1 MANEWSQE
9 LLNELNRAGQEF
21 ENAALAGDSRIP
33 VSVQQKVAE
42 NVLYRY
48 YQEQQAARKANRGR
62 TAHSYLRDSVADNV
76 ANPVEYSAQEL
87 TAARNRVSELQNEV
101 NRLKAAHSSPYVSE
115 AYKSENKAELENK
128 QSALALAQQQQER
141 MERDTARARQATQ
154 RKVVDEA
161 AERGVS
167 YKGQYEAY
175 GQSLKEMYEQ
185 REQLRQQLSGL
196 DKKYSRV
203 NSDLDFETRKRMHDE
218 EKESATDR
226 LEKLTREIERLEG
239 QRNYASLNF
248 GKDKNAAVVIKQGEE
263 LARTLKDQYLAGN
276 IPDPTSN
283 ADYRAWAD
291 SNTDKTARDYA
302 EQQYADREP
311 NDLWT
316 QDEKNRYFTLMTM
329 NPESAFQYAVEINSA
344 INREVN
350 ERATSDFSNLFPNYD
365 MSKEARKGR
374 SGITNALMRAGNAAS
389 DVAGIAGGVATGPV
403 KLFNWLDNIY
413 QNNERGGY
421 YAVNNT
427 PRISDYT
434 DKLLG
439 QNAERLN
446 SYGTISSDKPVFGGK
461 GLGDLY
467 QLVES
472 VAQSMAYGAGLSK
485 VFGVGATTAAE
496 IQAAQKAAK
505 LSTGLIFFGQ
515 AADSSYNEYVQRGM
529 SREQAVVGSFF
540 AGLAETAGE
549 ELSIDHLISGDISE
563 GLARY
568 VAKQS
573 FIEASEEGFTD
584 VLNLFGDKLAARL
597 TGGKTQMLQD
607 IEALKSRGMSDDRAK
622 RQVWKEFVDETV
634 FDMFGGAF
642 SGGLSA
648 GLTGGANKLW
658 EMRKGSVLGKESA
671 EGQREGGKKNA
682 SNDELSKMFDR
693 ALKRGDIRG
702 AEQILQVIE
711 QRGATAEEQEYGPVD
726 PTANERM
733 RKRLERQLNGES
745 LNPETENAEAVEE
758 SATNRQLAEEARVQA
773 EFPTVSPITME
784 LVRRLDG
791 KDFVTMAKSMTTQ
804 ELAEVARY
812 ARYIGENAKADLLEQ
827 IRLDPTYRY
836 EEQTPA
842 HTDEDDLLQN
852 GPQNVA
858 GQQAAPA
865 GQITQPSQQNAAQ
878 TVKPGDSA
886 TAENRLFNVAQNP
899 NGVSTTSTE
908 SGTMSVP
915 NTQEVTTNAGEQ
927 AVQQSEEAEAA
938 DFGVGR
944 RPAGAGAATGQRGVA
959 GQQEAA
965 LEGAERRSQ
974 QTDRALPRFVSDEDV
989 NELSDVEESAPITQE
1004 QKNEYSSL
1012 IPLTNNGIQV
1022 VSKPQIGSRL
1032 HLAWSLAKKL
1042 GQKVLFARNYNGSVF
1057 KDGSIAFQSKGN
1069 VIVDADNTQMEL
1081 STAVAHEAGH
1091 DKYFKKF
1098 GGYADIVNGAYT
1110 KRLNFFTGVFN
1121 DALGAMRGLQVMR
1134 TVEQY
1139 IRDNKG
1145 YGRRYDRSRER
1156 YTREVSAKITN
1167 PLAQNATNLVAEMEK
1182 ARSVEEFMNQLLAL
1196 DRYFLD
1202 SAVTEAGI
1210 SGDDLVALRKS
1221 LISALESQGILTAE
1235 EIAAINDAA
1244 RALEEG
1250 NFTDDLSDE
1259 EESFASEDVDADAEA
1274 ASFENGRWYQRQE
1287 VGLNKTLNTLISG
1300 NTEAIQRLSEEDLL
1314 GALKY
1319 IMDKGLPKGQSN
1331 RVSKGQAFS
1340 NLFLGVDSRKANNAT
1355 AWTYERG
1362 YQGGTFYGMNQQQK
1376 NNMLTAAEEIL
1387 TELTD
1392 RGYPITSLSDFTKYA
1407 NGFGILTNKKGD
1419 EIDLSTQPKSEENTD
1434 KNAGVI
1440 SMQEED
1446 AREAAYDRRNKGRD
1460 LDALAKAAQHQKS
1473 GKPWKDAPKGTNYV
1487 KEAIPTKPEDQGWI
1501 KPVDVSEKE
1510 VKRARDAVE
1519 AKGKEAELKDRIKTL
1534 EAQKSYLT
1542 AAADAM
1548 RKARSDL
1555 YGSENIEQRK
1565 SDLGYIA
1572 DGLNEQLEQLDAD
1585 LGYVADG
1592 VIGTEEEAA
1601 IDNILAQKDRANAQ
1615 LDALRDEYTHLSAD
1629 DSATLRNVR
1638 SQIDSVVSEIA
1649 ALSRQ
1654 LDGVSKRA
1662 ERADWGANKRT
1673 LFQAEMAENPD
1684 GIRQDRK
1691 VPEPNRY
1698 GPYSN
1703 DALNRA
1709 FRGSL
1714 DVDAEAAD
1722 FGEPTRGMGTGYA
1735 GMQRSRNK
1743 DGSLE
1748 FRTMYDDALPTRP
1761 ATDKSQP
1768 LAAPSTAYSNVAQA
1782 ARSILNSKS
1791 SFLDFSKDRPK
1802 DIPSKVTN
1810 TMGQLRE
1817 HVREMMEGDHP
1828 VNALMQLSNM
1838 VHEFEN
1844 DNDLKVFS
1852 SDSIKKAV
1860 DELNDIYYNQ
1870 DITNE
1875 EKARRMVENATKT
1888 LTLISKRVQLVD
1900 RGYNM
1905 LKTFTGPKKKRDN
1918 TTFWSKYK
1926 AMQLNPSTL
1935 FKAMDGF
1942 ARDKNG
1948 SGYQIAK
1955 MIENGTALYTITQT
1969 NALKRLS
1976 DISSLEG
1983 FKEFSEGNATPF
1995 DIDGVKIT
2003 EQQAV
2008 EFIMQVRNLRN
2019 INVTGKNGPTNRLNT
2034 IDGFS
2039 IMDKNGKSTFIER
2052 SEDAGGT
2059 NTEWFLNLAE
2069 AMENSLSPAAKKYL
2083 ETATDILD
2091 DLGRQ
2096 TSDMRTN
2103 LIGTGFEDS
2112 INGTYYTITYGNK
2125 NGKSNS
2131 QQSNPAGLFS
2141 GPSYQSRTR
2150 NVGGYVNIKNV
2161 SDTMDKYI
2169 HWASNT
2175 IGYGEVAELLQVM
2188 NSTGGRMQ
2196 NLSTLANEMLGQ
2208 GYSEYI
2214 SKFVDDVNE
2223 VPDGQKN
2230 NNSAL
2235 AVLRRNMASGALL
2248 GNLGVAAK
2256 QAASLWSGVGVLS
2269 PQALLS
2275 AETYFGGHTG
2285 AGNVLLQSRLT
2296 GTSLDPTISEILHND
2311 SFMGNLM
2318 KRSGVTEFMGKAAAL
2333 VDYQTVKRLFA
2344 ATVVDTK
2351 LSFPGMDQNS
2361 ELFAKTVEAKF
2372 QDVVIQTQPIFVK
2385 NARSGYL
2392 RSNDELMKAFAMFR
2406 TQPAQNLNA
2415 IVTAVGEYNAMKGT
2429 EFGKAAGKKLR
2440 NTIIGQTASAITFA
2454 TLSAIVGFA
2463 RHGLKKYRDDDDEI
2477 SWAEVAKRIGLDS
2490 INSLANI
2497 TVVGGDIAKAIIDIA
2512 TGGETREFNDVNA
2525 GIITMLFD
2533 TLSSVTTFGTNVVKA
2548 IKDDQPLAVF
2558 NAGRQAAD
2566 NLLQL
2571 KGIPANTIYRLL
2583 NTVTMYSA
2591 DALRALSGGKLG
2603 NRAMYDDA
2611 LKMLDSYIRGDLTEE
2626 GAKAQAAKAFRKDQ
2640 PENLL
2645 YNLGILSSLTK
2656 EGSADKGTSWLN
2668 TRIQGKTEAERE
2680 TYKEDELAR
2689 LGRNLNAGERI
2700 ANYLADSA
2708 LSAAQKDEAISKFAT
2723 TSGYNVLYESL
2734 RAAGMTP
2741 KAAVEELGKT
2751 ENKAGLSTDIRSD
2764 DSLADLYAGKDSPGE
2779 TNDVPALDKKN
2790 TDEYVN
2796 FVSAMK
2802 VFRDTGNYIQLDKLV
2817 DQYSKLDDN
2826 TRAVIEAKDSTIGK
2840 YREYR
2845 SMGFSTK
2852 DYYNVKDAIK
2862 QAQVDLDLAA
2872 NTGTAVK
2879 LVGLSKTNLSK
2890 AQIQKLVNS
2899 DTLGISKTGKS
2910 LISVLGKYGYTVG
2923 DIGMFMYNTD
2933 WTNDDANGTLS
2944 QQEVVLALAK
2954 EKRLTEAQKN
2964 AIYEELK
2971 PLLRNEY
2978 KISHWYDKSYEDEL
2992 NYLLQNGKTSGRAS

>member
-9 LLNELNRAGQEF
+9 LLDEINRAGQEF
-21 ENAALAGDSRIP
+21 EEAALSGNPRIP
-33 VSVQQKVAE
+33 DNVRQQVAE
-42 NVLYRY
+42 NVFYRY
-48 YQEQQAARKANRGR
+48 YQQQEAARKANRGR
-62 TAHSYLRDSVADNV
+62 TAHSYLRDSVYNNV
-76 ANPVEYSAQEL
+76 VNPVEYSPEEL
-87 TAARNRVSELQNEV
+87 TAARNRVAELQDQV
-101 NRLKAAHSSPYVSE
+101 NRLTAANNSRYVSE
-115 AYKSENKAELENK
+115 AYKSQNKAELENK

-141 MERDTARARQATQ
+141 MERDTARAKQAAQFRT
-154 RKVVDEA
+154 VDEA

-167 YKGQYEAY
+167 YKDQYDAYSQTLDRLNKDKEALLKDRSRIKNGTGYY
-175 GQSLKEMYEQ
+175 GAAATYE
-185 REQLRQQLSGL
+185 EDKARQEA
-196 DKKYSRV
+196 D
-203 NSDLDFETRKRMHDE
+203 
-218 EKESATDR
+218 EKENSDR

-239 QRNYASLNF
+239 QRAYAENF
-248 GKDKNAAVVIKQGEE
+248 LTKDAGAKQIIKQGEE
-263 LARTLKDQYLAGN
+263 LARIAHANKQQNEINALDEHDSDAGFRAAVAFRQAERSGLSPDDRWTQEQKDLYHYYWGAYGQDAAEGFAERVNRYLNGEEAAAGNGVLPGTDIVKQWAERGGKWETAGKALVALAG
-276 IPDPTSN
+276 
-283 ADYRAWAD
+283 
-291 SNTDKTARDYA
+291 K
-302 EQQYADREP
+302 
-311 NDLWT
+311 LG
-316 QDEKNRYFTLMTM
+316 
-329 NPESAFQYAVEINSA
+329 
-344 INREVN
+344 VN
-350 ERATSDFSNLFPNYD
+350 NLVY
-365 MSKEARKGR
+365 
-374 SGITNALMRAGNAAS
+374 NAAS
-389 DVAGIAGGVATGPV
+389 YIDRMLNVAATGRDAGRSFALPNEIV
-403 KLFNWLDNIY
+403 DAAHSTVANKL
-413 QNNERGGY
+413 NETQI
-421 YAVNNT
+421 V
-427 PRISDYT
+427 
-434 DKLLG
+434 
-439 QNAERLN
+439 
-446 SYGTISSDKPVFGGK
+446 GGK

-467 QLVES
+467 QLGTS
-472 VAQSMAYGAGLSK
+472 MAQSLVYGNGL
-485 VFGVGATTAAE
+485 GQIGTLGAFFF
-496 IQAAQKAAK
+496 QAAN
-505 LSTGLIFFGQ
+505 
-515 AADSSYNEYVQRGM
+515 SSYDEAMQRGA
-529 SREQAVVGSFF
+529 SAKYAAAYSTLCG
-540 AGLAETAGE
+540 
-549 ELSIDHLISGDISE
+549 ISE
-563 GLARY
+563 GAWETFSFDKLIKGDWANHFFRTLIS
-568 VAKQS
+568 QG
-573 FIEASEEGFTD
+573 FIEGSEEVNTS
-584 VLNLFGDKLAARL
+584 LFNKFAETIAARL
-597 TGGKTQMLQD
+597 TNEQSM
-607 IEALKSRGMSDDRAK
+607 IEREISSLVANGMSRKDAEHQIWTKFAK
-622 RQVWKEFVDETV
+622 DVAWDFAGG
-634 FDMFGGAF
+634 FISGFGSSAIQ
-642 SGGLSA
+642 SGVNA
-648 GLTGGANKLW
+648 TQNKLW
-658 EMRKGSVLGKESA
+658 DMRKDSVLGKENA

-733 RKRLERQLNGES
+733 RRKLERQLNGERVN
-745 LNPETENAEAVEE
+745 LQTENAEIVEE

-773 EFPTVSPITME
+773 EFPSISPITME

-812 ARYIGENAKADLLEQ
+812 ARYIGEEAKADLLEQ

-858 GQQAAPA
+858 GQQATPA
-865 GQITQPSQQNAAQ
+865 GQITQPIQQNAAQ
-878 TVKPGDSA
+878 MVKPNDSA

-927 AVQQSEEAEAA
+927 AVQQSEAAEAA

-989 NELSDVEESAPITQE
+989 NELSGVEESAPITQE

-1057 KDGSIAFQSKGN
+1057 KDGSTAYQSKGN

-1259 EESFASEDVDADAEA
+1259 EEENFASEAIDADAEA
-1274 ASFENGRWYQRQE
+1274 ANFKGDINRAVR
-1287 VGLNKTLNTLISG
+1287 KAASG
-1300 NTEAIQRLSEEDLL
+1300 DTSYMKNTELL
-1314 GALKY
+1314 AVLNYAL
-1319 IMDKGLPKGQSN
+1319 DRAAPT
-1331 RVSKGQAFS
+1331 SKGQPLSERLSDLYNEYGNSATSYVSEAGDYFGRHVG
-1340 NLFLGVDSRKANNAT
+1340 NLSEGKTDNLMRTVDTVLR
-1355 AWTYERG
+1355 ELDRRG
-1362 YQGGTFYGMNQQQK
+1362 YSFDRAQSTVDNFENKFGLVEDKT
-1376 NNMLTAAEEIL
+1376 L
-1387 TELTD
+1387 TEFY
-1392 RGYPITSLSDFTKYA
+1392 RGK
-1407 NGFGILTNKKGD
+1407 NGPYGVSKKKNSFL
-1419 EIDLSTQPKSEENTD
+1419 DLSQEAKEET
-1434 KNAGVI
+1434 
-1440 SMQEED
+1440 SRED
-1446 AREAAYDRRNKGRD
+1446 ADRESEFETESNYDRRNMKRD
-1460 LDALAKAAQHQKS
+1460 LDSLRN
-1473 GKPWKDAPKGTNYV
+1473 GTNFV
-1487 KEAIPTKPEDQGWI
+1487 KEAVPTKPEDQGWI
-1501 KPVDVSEKE
+1501 KPVEVSAKE

-1519 AKGKEAELKDRIKTL
+1519 AKGKEAELKDRINTL
-1534 EAQKSYLT
+1534 EAQRKYLE
-1542 AAADAM
+1542 AVAKGM
-1548 RKARSDL
+1548 QEARSGL
-1555 YGSENIEQRK
+1555 YNSGDVEQRK
-1565 SDLGYIA
+1565 ADLGYIA
-1572 DGLNEQLEQLDAD
+1572 DSLNEQLEQLDAD

-1615 LDALRDEYTHLSAD
+1615 LNALRDEYKHLGE
-1629 DSATLRNVR
+1629 DSAALRNVR
-1638 SQIDSVVSEIA
+1638 TQIDSVVSEIA

-1698 GPYSN
+1698 GPYSD
-1703 DALNRA
+1703 DALNRV

-1722 FGEPTRGMGTGYA
+1722 FGEPTRGMGTGYV

-1761 ATDKSQP
+1761 ATDKTRKP
-1768 LAAPSTAYSNVAQA
+1768 RNAPSAAYSNVAQA
-1782 ARSILNSKS
+1782 ARSILNSKN
-1791 SFLDFSKDRPK
+1791 SFLDFSKNRPK

-1844 DNDLKVFS
+1844 DDDLKVFS

-1888 LTLISKRVQLVD
+1888 LTLISKRIQLVD

-1955 MIENGTALYTITQT
+1955 MIENGTALYTITQAQ
-1969 NALKRLS
+1969 ALKKLS
-1976 DISSLEG
+1976 DVSGLEG
-1983 FKEFSEGNATPF
+1983 FKEFAEGNTKPF

-2008 EFIMQVRNLRN
+2008 EFIMQVRNLHN
-2019 INVTGKNGPTNRLNT
+2019 TNVTGKDGPTTRLNT

-2039 IMDKNGKSTFIER
+2039 IKDKDGNNTFIER
-2052 SEDAGGT
+2052 SDDADGT
-2059 NTEWFLNLAE
+2059 NAEWFLNLAE

-2083 ETATDILD
+2083 ETATEILD
-2091 DLGRQ
+2091 DLGQ
-2096 TSDMRTN
+2096 QASDIRTN
-2103 LIGTGFEDS
+2103 LIGTGFDNS
-2112 INGTYYTITYGNK
+2112 INGTYYPINYDNK
-2125 NGKSNS
+2125 NGTAES
-2131 QQSNPAGLFS
+2131 QQNKPASLFS
-2141 GPSYQSRTR
+2141 GPMYQSRTR
-2150 NVGGYVNIKNV
+2150 NVGGYVSIKNA
-2161 SDTMDKYI
+2161 SDTMDRYI
-2169 HWASNT
+2169 HWASNA
-2175 IGYGEVAELLQVM
+2175 IGYGEVAELLYAM
-2188 NSTGGRMQ
+2188 DNTGSRMQ
-2196 NLSTLANEMLGQ
+2196 NLSSLANDTLGQ

-2214 SKFVDDVNE
+2214 AKYIKDINE
-2223 VPDGQKN
+2223 IPDGQKN
-2230 NNSAL
+2230 DKSAF
-2235 AVLRRNMASGALL
+2235 AVLRRNMAAGALL

-2256 QAASLWSGVGVLS
+2256 QAASLWSAAGVLS

-2275 AETYFGGHTG
+2275 AETYFGGHSG
-2285 AGNVLLQSRLT
+2285 AGNMILQSRMT

-2311 SFMGNLM
+2311 SFMGKLM
-2318 KRSGVTEFMGKAAAL
+2318 KRSGVSELMGKATAF

-2351 LSFPGMDQNS
+2351 LSFPGLDQNS
-2361 ELFAKTVEAKF
+2361 ELFAQAVEAKF
-2372 QDVVIQTQPIFVK
+2372 QDVVLQTQPIFVK
-2385 NARSGYL
+2385 NARAGYL
-2392 RSNDELMKAFAMFR
+2392 RSNDELTKAFAMFR
-2406 TQPAQNLNA
+2406 TQPTQNLNS
-2415 IVTAVGEYNAMKGT
+2415 IVTAIGEYRALKGT

-2440 NTIIGQTASAITFA
+2440 NTIIGQTASAVTFA
-2454 TLSAIVGFA
+2454 TLSAIVSFA
-2463 RHGLKKYRDDDDEI
+2463 RHGLKKFRDDDDEI
-2477 SWAEVAKRIGLDS
+2477 SFAEVAKRIGLDS
-2490 INSLANI
+2490 LESLAGI
-2497 TVVGGDIAKAIIDIA
+2497 SVVGGDIAKAIIDMA
-2512 TGGETREFNDVNA
+2512 TGGDTKEFYDMNA
-2525 GIITMLFD
+2525 GVLTMLFD
-2533 TLSSVTTFGTNVVKA
+2533 TVSSVTTFGTNVVKA
-2548 IKDDQPLAVF
+2548 IKDDKPLAVF

-2571 KGIPANTIYRLL
+2571 GGIPANTVYRLL
-2583 NTVTMYSA
+2583 NSITMYSA

-2603 NRAMYDDA
+2603 NRAEYDDA
-2611 LKMLDSYIRGDLTEE
+2611 LKMLDSYIRGDLTED
-2626 GAKAQAAKAFRKDQ
+2626 GAKTQAAKAFRKDQ

-2645 YNLGILSSLTK
+2645 YNLGILSSLTNK
-2656 EGSADKGTSWLN
+2656 DSKVDKGADWLN
-2668 TRIQGKTEAERE
+2668 DRIQGKNEAERKA
-2680 TYKEDELAR
+2680 YKENELAR

-2708 LSAAQKDEAISKFAT
+2708 LSVAQKDEAISKFAT

-2751 ENKAGLSTDIRSD
+2751 DNKTGLSTDIRSD
-2764 DSLADLYAGKDSPGE
+2764 DSLADLYAGKDNPGD

-2802 VFRDTGNYIQLDKLV
+2802 VFRDTGNYSQLDKLV

-2826 TRAVIEAKDSTIGK
+2826 TRSVIEAKDSTIGK
-2840 YREYR
+2840 YLEYR

-2862 QAQVDLDLAA
+2862 QAQIDLDLAA

-2879 LVGLSKTNLSK
+2879 LVGLSKANLTK
-2890 AQIQKLVNS
+2890 AQVNKLINS

-2910 LISVLGKYGYTVG
+2910 LISVLSKYGYTIG
-2923 DIGMFMYNTD
+2923 DVGMFMYNTD

-2954 EKRLTEAQKN
+2954 EKRLTDAQRS

-2978 KISHWYDKSYEDEL
+2978 KINHWYDKSYEYEL